1 MSGAPIPSGDI
12 QFYDRYK
19 PALQAG
25 ETPYTLTAK
34 QTLTSTAGAS
44 LSQAPSA
51 TAQFWISAPRFAL
64 DPSEIQSLFPPAN
77 SSGHYDLTLANIV
90 LKERSLPWE
99 REVEPNSP
107 NTPWLALLVFAED
120 EILLPGSAT
129 GLTNP
134 TRASSC
140 AVSEFIKSTDPTIL
154 DLNLPA
160 QPGDPATCQTIQI
173 STATFDTIVPRID
186 DLPWLAHVRQVNTDN
201 KTTAQAIGNGWF
213 SVVIANR
220 FPTES
225 SGTAARYIA
234 HLVSLEGYADYLTDT
249 PPTWPTGVTT
259 ARLVSLASWTFQS
272 RPDGLD
278 FTALLKNLTGAPGG
292 ADLRL
297 RLPGPATAPAADT
310 PAANAAS
317 ALDQGY
323 AALPYETRV
332 GDETFAW
339 YHGPL
344 VPYPVGEVTAVAG
357 PYTSASAAT
366 VYEPASGTFDLS
378 YAACWEVGRL
388 LALRDRAYATAQ
400 QRSNAA
406 LATTVNLLRE
416 RARWKAGAPHAALLK
431 PQRVSRSLGG
441 ALRVL
446 ASSIPQPG
454 QPVTAPPQGRP
465 AAPPK
470 PPAFEALSAV
480 FADPA
485 LADTIG
491 AQIADAPPQSPTDSV
506 VDWLAKL
513 RLLEPVPF
521 VHLVP
526 DARMLPAESIRFF
539 YIDSNSLDALSDG
552 AQSIGVGTSRD
563 AAQVQL
569 ARPAM
574 REAVIVRASA
584 RRATLIGQATPAVLP
599 TDPVAGFLLRSAA
612 VSGWPGLEVKA
623 WSDMAGTQEILP
635 LRFDHVASDV
645 LLVLYPQLPV
655 RIDVEEPKEGLA
667 FGVEDE
673 WAVDLRYV
681 SGTDVGVQI
690 PNSSATLDA
699 SYRPGGV
706 LQVNAWQAHLATLF
720 PNDSAIWGPAA
731 FALQMVNAPE
741 QMVFDNGSAAS

>member
-1 MSGAPIPSGDI
+1 MSSAPIPSGDI
-12 QFYDRYK
+12 QFYDNYK
-19 PALQAG
+19 PALPVG
-25 ETPYTLTAK
+25 EAPYTLTAT
-34 QTLTSTAGAS
+34 QTLASTGGEALA
-44 LSQAPSA
+44 QTITA
-51 TAQFWISAPRFAL
+51 TQKFWISAPRFAL
-64 DPSEIQSLFPPAN
+64 DPAEIQSLFPPAN
-77 SSGHYDLTLANIV
+77 SSGFYDLKLANIV
-90 LKERSLPWE
+90 LKERSFPWE
-99 REVEPNSP
+99 RMVGASP
-107 NTPWLALLVFAED
+107 NTPWVALLVFAED
-120 EILLPGSAT
+120 EIILPGAT
-129 GLTNP
+129 TGHTNP
-134 TRASSC
+134 TRTASC
-140 AVSEFIKSTDPTIL
+140 AVSEFINSSDPTIL
-154 DLNLPA
+154 NLGSILSA
-160 QPGDPATCQTIQI
+160 QPGDPATCQTIKI

-220 FPTES
+220 FPAEP
-225 SGTAARYIA
+225 SGGVGRYIA

-249 PPTWPTGVTT
+249 PPTWPEGVTS
-259 ARLVSLASWTFQS
+259 ARLASLASWTFQS
-272 RPDGLD
+272 RADGLD
-278 FTALLKNLTGAPGG
+278 FKALMSNLTGAPGG

-297 RLPGPATAPAADT
+297 RLPGPATAPPAGT
-310 PAANAAS
+310 PAADAANA
-317 ALDQGY
+317 LGQGY
-323 AALPYETRV
+323 TALPYETRV

-344 VPYPVGEVTAVAG
+344 VPYPVNEVPITG
-357 PYTSASAAT
+357 PFTSASAAT
-366 VYEPASGTFDLS
+366 AYDPASGTFDLS
-378 YAACWEVGRL
+378 YAACWEVGRM

-406 LATTVNLLRE
+406 LTTTINLLRE
-416 RARWKAGAPHAALLK
+416 RARWQAGAPHATLLK

-454 QPVTAPPQGRP
+454 QPV
-465 AAPPK
+465 AAPPPPR
-470 PPAFEALSAV
+470 PPAPPAPPPFEALSAA

-491 AQIADAPPQSPTDSV
+491 AQIAAAPPQSPTDSV

-539 YIDSNSLDALSDG
+539 YVDSNALDALSDG

-574 REAVIVRASA
+574 REAVIARASA
-584 RRATLIGQATPAVLP
+584 RRATLLGQATAAVLP
-599 TDPVAGFLLRSAA
+599 TDPFAGFLLRSAA

-635 LRFDHVASDV
+635 LRCDHLASDV

-681 SGTDVGVQI
+681 SGANVGVQI
-690 PNSSATLDA
+690 PKVSATLDP

-706 LQVNAWQAHLATLF
+706 LQVDKWQAYLATLF
-720 PNDSAIWGPAA
+720 PNDTAIWGPAA
-731 FALQMVNAPE
+731 FALQMVSAPE
-741 QMVFDNGSAAS
+741 QMIFDNGATS